1 VRMLQRRDFGNP
13 WVDATTLL
21 ALIERVPYSVY
32 TLGFTSE
39 DRAVENMLVTIR
51 RGFLALPD

>member
-1 VRMLQRRDFGNP
+1 
-13 WVDATTLL
+13 
-21 ALIERVPYSVY
+21 VPYSVY

-51 RGFLALPD
+51 RGFLALPE

>member
-1 VRMLQRRDFGNP
+1 M
-13 WVDATTLL
+13 VDATTLL

-39 DRAVENMLVTIR
+39 ADAVENMLVAIR
-51 RGFLALPD
+51 RGFLALDD